1 MYQFFVPVRLLV
13 AAGTAKRNG
22 FEPPS
27 GERWRVKSIQVLPE
41 VTTAA
46 NGTDYVSLIAYAGS
60 TALMSARTTASSA
73 LTQGT
78 GEALTLTGGLG
89 DCEVYAG
96 KPFTLRA
103 THGGSGAAA
112 EITALVCVERLN
124 TALS

>member
-1 MYQFFVPVRLLV
+1 MFQFPLSVRLLV

-46 NGTDYVSLIAYAGS
+46 DGTNYVSLTAYAGS

-103 THGGSGAAA
+103 AHSGSGAAA
-112 EITALVCVERLN
+112 EVTALVWLERLN
-124 TALS
+124 TSLS